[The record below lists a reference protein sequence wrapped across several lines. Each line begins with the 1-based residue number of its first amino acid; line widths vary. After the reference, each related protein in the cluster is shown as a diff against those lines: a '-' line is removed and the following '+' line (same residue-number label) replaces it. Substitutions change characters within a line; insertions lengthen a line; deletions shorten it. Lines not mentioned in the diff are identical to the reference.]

1 MIDGLRVAGDAV
13 LVQVNRPA
21 AALEGLDP
29 DAVSKQI
36 ADLVGGNVAT
46 QIQSGQ
52 LLIGVRVRAPADLRS
67 QVTALDELL
76 LHAPDGHPVPLK
88 RVANISI
95 QAGQA
100 QITRE
105 DLQPF
110 LAVTA
115 RLEGRD
121 LGSGVRDVKQTVAK
135 LNLPSNVR
143 VEYGGLYAEQQ
154 QSFSDLAMVFV
165 AALFLVTL
173 LLLYLYERWAVAASV
188 VIVLLMCT
196 SAVFVGLWVTGTEL
210 NISALMG
217 LTMVL
222 GIVTELAVFYYAELK
237 LDVQPT
243 PEDLTEA
250 GRMRLRPILMSAI
263 IAILALSPLAL
274 GLGAGS
280 AMQTPLAIAI
290 ISGLLAGAPLVLI
303 LGPAAFAALTRPTR
317 ERPQA
322 HV

>member
-1 MIDGLRVAGDAV
+1 
-13 LVQVNRPA
+13 
-21 AALEGLDP
+21 
-29 DAVSKQI
+29 
-36 ADLVGGNVAT
+36 
-46 QIQSGQ
+46 
-52 LLIGVRVRAPADLRS
+52 VRVRAPADLRS
-67 QVTALDELL
+67 QVEALDKLQL
-76 LHAPDGHPVPLK
+76 RAPDGHSLPLK
-88 RVANISI
+88 RVATISI
-95 QAGQA
+95 QGGQA

-121 LGSGVRDVKQTVAK
+121 LGSAVGEVKRTVAK
-135 LNLPSNVR
+135 LHLPSSVR
-143 VEYGGLYAEQQ
+143 VEYGGVYAEQQ
-154 QSFSDLAMVFV
+154 KSFADLTVVFV

-188 VIVLLMCT
+188 VTVLLMCT
-196 SAVFVGLWVTGTEL
+196 STVFVGLWLTGTEL

-222 GIVTELAVFYYAELK
+222 GIVTELAVFYYAELG
-237 LDVQPT
+237 LAERPT
-243 PEDLTEA
+243 RADLIEA
-250 GRMRLRPILMSAI
+250 GRLRLRPILMSAI

-303 LGPAAFAALTRPTR
+303 MAPAAFEAMSRRRDTVELDPEPDGE
-317 ERPQA
+317 ERAQIA
-322 HV
+322 E